1 MDLAIACF
9 LNPSGLSR
17 AAQEYFKLFTG
28 EGFRVIPIWLMD
40 PVPNGVDS
48 DLATSMLSASNRP
61 LMEAPVELF
70 VGLPHGLRV
79 IKKRRALL
87 GSCVFENS
95 LLTAGQA
102 RACLAMDS
110 VLVPSSFC
118 MNACLSS
125 GIGRNKTFKVGY
137 PLDLKKWNLDVPP
150 AIPHG
155 PRFKF
160 LFMNSLY
167 ERKGLDVLLR
177 AWWSE
182 FTTSDPVELHIKS
195 YREDDRSMPA
205 EAMVAMVA
213 TRNRIGR
220 GREAPI
226 SCTDSVIPDEWLP
239 SFMKSFD
246 CLVSPHRSEGFG
258 MNPWYAMAIGLPVI
272 CTDYGGVT
280 DFAKADT
287 AWLVGT
293 GGMSRPSPRE
303 TSIFPHLKGISW
315 VEPDVDSLRRNMR
328 ACLSDPAARAQRA
341 SNAFELVSTEYGGTN
356 VLGQFREA
364 LERASPGAWEELNW
378 DREINR
384 LASQPSPWHVPG
396 SPVRLVEI

>member
-40 PVPNGVDS
+40 PVPTGVDAV
-48 DLATSMLSASNRP
+48 LAADMLSASNRP

-70 VGLPHGLRV
+70 VGLPHGLRI

-95 LLTAGQA
+95 LLTAGQI

-118 MNACLSS
+118 ANACLSS
-125 GIGRNKTFKVGY
+125 GIGRNKIFKVGY
-137 PLDLKKWNLDVPP
+137 PLDFTRWNPDVLPS
-150 AIPHG
+150 IPRGH
-155 PRFKF
+155 RFKF

-167 ERKGLDVLLR
+167 ERKGLDVLMR

-182 FTTSDPVELHIKS
+182 FTASDPVELHIKS

-213 TRNRIGR
+213 TRNRIDR
-220 GREAPI
+220 KKEAPI
-226 SCTDSVIPDEWLP
+226 SYTDNVIQDENLP
-239 SFMKSFD
+239 GFMRSFD

-280 DFAKADT
+280 DFAKGDT
-287 AWLVGT
+287 AWLIKIN
-293 GGMSRPSPRE
+293 GMSRPSSME

-315 VEPDVDSLRRNMR
+315 AEPDVDSLCRNMR
-328 ACLSDPAARAQRA
+328 ACLWDQAARSQRA
-341 SNAFELVSTEYGGTN
+341 SNALDLVSTEYGKDN
-356 VLGQFREA
+356 VLDQFRVA
-364 LERASPGAWEELNW
+364 LEKASPGAWEELNW

-384 LASQPSPWHVPG
+384 LASQPSPRHISGEQV
-396 SPVRLVEI
+396 SLVEI